1 MNKQNKNLKELIK
14 RLKRAKEAT
23 SFNYRINKN
32 DFENIKK
39 NYTFIRENENGK

>member
-23 SFNYRINKN
+23 SFSYSINKH
-32 DFENIKK
+32 DVDNIKK
-39 NYTFIRENENGK
+39 NYTFIKEIEKNG